1 MTERSTVNRIFTW
14 KTHPVRGKVHHMKIL
29 FLAPEPFFE
38 LRGTPINI
46 KHLLEA
52 AGEQGHKIDLLTYHI
67 GKNIHLQ
74 NVKIHRI
81 PGIPF
86 IKHVPIGPSR
96 AKIILD
102 CIFLIKSLEM
112 TLTSRYD
119 CIHAVEE
126 SVFIAFLLGKL
137 FRIPYIYDMDSCIS
151 DQLSYTGKVRNR
163 HILRIVRFLE
173 GLAMRNSAVV
183 LTVCSALTELAD
195 KIAPGKKV
203 FQIEDC
209 PVEYPLANMQLS
221 RESFGL
227 KRDNI
232 VVMYTGNFEPYQGVE
247 MLLKSISLLPV
258 SGKDA
263 LSVNSQAHHEI
274 KLVLVGGETG
284 QINRLKSFTGKLG
297 IFDSGLF
304 LGKHPMEEIPS
315 LLSLADILVS
325 PRLEGT
331 NTPMKIFDYLAS
343 GTPVVA
349 TNLPMHTQVLS
360 EKTAVLCEPSPE
372 CFADGILR
380 LIRNEKLRKKLGEEG
395 KKLVE
400 SKYSQALFRERVAGV
415 YEFVKHS
422 IQQ

>member
-1 MTERSTVNRIFTW
+1 
-14 KTHPVRGKVHHMKIL
+14 MKIL

-46 KHLLEA
+46 KHLLET
-52 AGEQGHKIDLLTYHI
+52 AGGQGHKIDLLTYHI
-67 GKNIHLQ
+67 GRDIRLQ
-74 NVKIHRI
+74 NVQIHRI
-81 PGIPF
+81 PGVPF

-102 CIFLIKSLEM
+102 CVFLIKSLEM
-112 TLTSRYD
+112 TMASRYD

-126 SVFIAFLLGKL
+126 SVFIAFILGKV

-183 LTVCSALTELAD
+183 LTVCSALTELAGR
-195 KIAPGKKV
+195 IAPGKKI

-209 PVEYPLANMQLS
+209 PVEFPWVNTKFS

-227 KRDNI
+227 RRDNL
-232 VVMYTGNFEPYQGVE
+232 VVMYTGNFESYQGVE

-258 SGKDA
+258 SGKDV
-263 LSVNSQAHHEI
+263 LSVNSQTHYGI

-284 QINRLKSFTGKLG
+284 QINKLKSFAGRLG
-297 IFDSGLF
+297 ILDSVLF

-325 PRLEGT
+325 PRIEGT

-343 GTPVVA
+343 GKPAAA

-360 EKTAVLCEPSPE
+360 EKTAVLCEPCPE

-395 KKLVE
+395 KRLVE
-400 SKYSQALFRERVAGV
+400 SKYSPALFKEKVAGV
-415 YEFVKHS
+415 YEFVNGMLS
-422 IQQ
+422 DC